1 MTPATDSST
10 AHDPSA
16 LRAAGT
22 APRPADRPGTARRR
36 RLRSPGA
43 GDQHRAGPLA
53 LAILVLVAL
62 ASLFPLYWT
71 LVAASTDSHRVVST
85 PPPLLPGGNLFHNIS
100 YVWNN
105 AGARGMGVAL
115 LNSTLVA
122 GTVALSTVA
131 FSVLAGFA
139 FAKLRFRGRGLM
151 LVLVVATMAVPAQ
164 VSIVPLFILMKHLG
178 LSNQLG
184 ALILPTLVTAFG
196 VFFMRQYLTQ
206 ALPTELLEAARI
218 DGANSLRVVWHVV
231 VPIARPAMAVLGMLV
246 FVQSWNDFLWPI
258 IAMNGSTN
266 PTVQVALAGLGT
278 GWSTDWSIITAGA
291 LVGTLPLLVVFT
303 VFGRQIVGGITQGA
317 LKG

>member
-1 MTPATDSST
+1 MTTIPATGPAADPATDT
-10 AHDPSA
+10 AA
-16 LRAAGT
+16 VRRGT
-22 APRPADRPGTARRR
+22 GRRK

-43 GDQHRAGPLA
+43 GDQHRAGPFA
-53 LAILVLVAL
+53 LAALVLAAL

-85 PPPLLPGGNLFHNIS
+85 PPPLVPGSNLFHNIG
-100 YVWNN
+100 YVWDN

-139 FAKLRFRGRGLM
+139 FAKLRFRGRGALFA
-151 LVLVVATMAVPAQ
+151 LVVATMAVPAQ
-164 VSIVPLFILMKHLG
+164 VSVVPLFILMRHLG
-178 LSNQLG
+178 LGNNLG
-184 ALILPTLVTAFG
+184 ALILPSLVTAFG
-196 VFFMRQYLTQ
+196 VFFMRQFLTQ
-206 ALPTELLEAARI
+206 ALPTELLEAARV

-231 VPIARPAMAVLGMLV
+231 LPIARPAMAVLGMLV

-258 IAMNGSTN
+258 IAMNGATN

-278 GWSTDWSIITAGA
+278 GWSTDWSVITAGA
-291 LVGTLPLLVVFT
+291 LVGTAPLLLVFT

>member
-1 MTPATDSST
+1 M
-10 AHDPSA
+10 
-16 LRAAGT
+16 
-22 APRPADRPGTARRR
+22 
-36 RLRSPGA
+36 
-43 GDQHRAGPLA
+43 
-53 LAILVLVAL
+53 LVLVTL

-71 LVAASTDSHRVVST
+71 VVAASTDSHRVIST
-85 PPPLLPGGNLFHNIS
+85 PPPLLPGGNLFDNIG

-122 GTVALSTVA
+122 GTVAVSTVA

-139 FAKLRFRGRGLM
+139 FAKLRFRGRGAL
-151 LVLVVATMAVPAQ
+151 LSLVVATMAVPAQ

-178 LSNQLG
+178 LGNQLG

-196 VFFMRQYLTQ
+196 VFFMRQYLSQ
-206 ALPTELLEAARI
+206 ALPTELLEAALV

-231 VPIARPAMAVLGMLV
+231 VPIARPAMAVLGMLA

-258 IAMNGSTN
+258 IAMNGATN

-278 GWSTDWSIITAGA
+278 GWSTDWSVITAGA
-291 LVGTLPLLVVFT
+291 LVGTLPLLLVFT

>member
-1 MTPATDSST
+1 MT
-10 AHDPSA
+10 
-16 LRAAGT
+16 T
-22 APRPADRPGTARRR
+22 APAADSPAAARRPLTR
-36 RLRSPGA
+36 PRPRATGA
-43 GDQHRAGPLA
+43 GGQHRAGPLA
-53 LAILVLVAL
+53 LTVLVLVSL

-71 LVAASTDSHRVVST
+71 LVAASTDGHRVISS
-85 PPPLLPGGNLFHNIS
+85 PPPLLPGGNLFHNVG
-100 YVWNN
+100 YVWHN

-139 FAKLRFRGRGLM
+139 FAKLRFPGRGAL
-151 LVLVVATMAVPAQ
+151 LSLVVATMAVPAQ

-178 LSNQLG
+178 LGNQLG

-206 ALPTELLEAARI
+206 ALPTELLEAARV

-231 VPIARPAMAVLGMLV
+231 VPVARPAMAVLGMLA

-258 IAMNGSTN
+258 IAMNGAVN

-278 GWSTDWSIITAGA
+278 GWSTDWSVITAGA
-291 LVGTLPLLVVFT
+291 LVGTLPLLLVFT

>member
-1 MTPATDSST
+1 MTTVPATDPAT
-10 AHDPSA
+10 ATIPA
-16 LRAAGT
+16 TAQRGT
-22 APRPADRPGTARRR
+22 TRRS
-36 RLRSPGA
+36 RLRTPGA
-43 GDQHRAGPLA
+43 GGQHRAGPFA
-53 LAILVLVAL
+53 LATLILAAL

-85 PPPLLPGGNLFHNIS
+85 PPPLVPGSNLFHNIG
-100 YVWNN
+100 YVWDN
-105 AGARGMGVAL
+105 AGAQGMGVAL

-122 GTVALSTVA
+122 GTVALTTVA

-139 FAKLRFRGRGLM
+139 FAKLRFRGRGALFA
-151 LVLVVATMAVPAQ
+151 LVVATMAVPAQ
-164 VSIVPLFILMKHLG
+164 VSVVPLFILMRHLG
-178 LSNQLG
+178 LGNNLG
-184 ALILPTLVTAFG
+184 ALILPSLVTAFG

-206 ALPTELLEAARI
+206 ALPTELLEAARV

-231 VPIARPAMAVLGMLV
+231 LPVARPAMAVLGMLV

-258 IAMNGSTN
+258 IATNGATN

-278 GWSTDWSIITAGA
+278 GWSTDWSVITAGA
-291 LVGTLPLLVVFT
+291 LVGTAPLLLVFA

>member
-1 MTPATDSST
+1 MSGKDDMTTIT
-10 AHDPSA
+10 AHDSPAARPVPGSA
-16 LRAAGT
+16 D
-22 APRPADRPGTARRR
+22 APATGRRR
-36 RLRSPGA
+36 RPRALGA
-43 GDQHRAGPLA
+43 GGQHRAGPVA
-53 LAILVLVAL
+53 LTMLVLVSL

-71 LVAASTDSHRVVST
+71 VVAASTDSHQVIST
-85 PPPLLPGGNLFHNIS
+85 PPPLLPGGNLFRNIG
-100 YVWNN
+100 YVWHN

-139 FAKLRFRGRGLM
+139 FAKLRFRGRGAL
-151 LVLVVATMAVPAQ
+151 LALVVATMAVPAQ

-178 LSNQLG
+178 LGNQLG
-184 ALILPTLVTAFG
+184 ALVLPTLVTAFG

-206 ALPTELLEAARI
+206 ALPTELLEAALV

-231 VPIARPAMAVLGMLV
+231 VPIARPAMAVLGMLA

-258 IAMNGSTN
+258 IAMNGATN

-278 GWSTDWSIITAGA
+278 GWSTDWSVITAGA
-291 LVGTLPLLVVFT
+291 LVGTLPLLLVFV